1 MQNAINLPESL
12 KIQPINADTLPEFFS
27 FIAQSPAQ
35 QEFAKLIHA
44 MPDRQ
49 LAIQIEAAALDM
61 LSATIERMAELGDV
75 AIEE

>member
-12 KIQPINADTLPEFFS
+12 KIRPINADSLPEFFS
-27 FIAQSPAQ
+27 YIAQSPAQ
-35 QEFAKLIHA
+35 QEFANLIHA
-44 MPDRQ
+44 MPDRK

-61 LSATIERMAELGDV
+61 LSVAIERMAQLGSV

>member
-12 KIQPINADTLPEFFS
+12 KNQPITADSLPEFFS

-35 QEFAKLIHA
+35 QEFANLIHEL
-44 MPDRQ
+44 PDRK

-61 LSATIERMAELGDV
+61 LSVAIERMAQLGSV